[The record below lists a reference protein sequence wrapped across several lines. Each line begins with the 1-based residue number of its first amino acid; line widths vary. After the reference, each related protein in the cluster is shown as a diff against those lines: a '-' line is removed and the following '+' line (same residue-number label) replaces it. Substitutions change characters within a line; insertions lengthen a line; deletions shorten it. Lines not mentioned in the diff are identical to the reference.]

1 MIVTQKSPETA
12 FLGRYRGWIPVLM
25 AVVIVLMATHGAEAS
40 GPSHEIDAIRGE
52 LSPAPAASAVT
63 PSRQVQVPATT
74 TRPAYWAFVPTGDSS
89 LARSCSPCMA
99 WVRSATRW
107 AVS

>member
-52 LSPAPAASAVT
+52 LSPAPASAASAVI
-63 PSRQVQVPATT
+63 PSRQIGRAHV
-74 TRPAYWAFVPTGDSS
+74 
-89 LARSCSPCMA
+89 
-99 WVRSATRW
+99 
-107 AVS
+107 